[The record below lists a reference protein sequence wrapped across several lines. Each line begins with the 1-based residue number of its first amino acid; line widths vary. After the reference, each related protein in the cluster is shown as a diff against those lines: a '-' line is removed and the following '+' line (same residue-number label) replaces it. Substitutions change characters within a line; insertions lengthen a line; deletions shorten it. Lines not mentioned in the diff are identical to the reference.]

1 MIPKSEMQ
9 ITWNVNGL
17 REAANQDSK
26 NIENKT
32 DKRAGKNS
40 GETLNTLINERNNP
54 LKTKINPISPVSN
67 HRVM

>member
-17 REAANQDSK
+17 SDAANQDSK

-40 GETLNTLINERNNP
+40 GETLNTLINERNNA
-54 LKTKINPISPVSN
+54 LNIKIKPINPVSN
-67 HRVM
+67 HSVM